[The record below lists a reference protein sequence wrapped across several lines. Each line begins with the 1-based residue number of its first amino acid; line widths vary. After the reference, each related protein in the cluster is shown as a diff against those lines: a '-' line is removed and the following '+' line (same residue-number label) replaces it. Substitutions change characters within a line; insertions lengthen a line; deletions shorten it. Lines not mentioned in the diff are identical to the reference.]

1 MYSTYYMTLDE
12 FLSTYQIL
20 KQTHHECC
28 KTLMCFTISITD
40 DFGEAVPVMQCL
52 SENGIQVKQSY
63 PRIRH
68 KILRSK
74 VIKMSCF
81 LLFVGKGNK
90 RRHDLDSKGS
100 RALSLVPS
108 EDFGV

>member
-1 MYSTYYMTLDE
+1 MTLDK
-12 FLSTYQIL
+12 YQIL
-20 KQTHHECC
+20 KQNLHECF
-28 KTLMCFTISITD
+28 TLMCFTISITD

-68 KILRSK
+68 KSLRCK
-74 VIKMSCF
+74 VIKILNF
-81 LLFVGKGNK
+81 RLFVDKGNK

-100 RALSLVPS
+100 RALSLVPC
-108 EDFGV
+108 EDLGI

>member
-1 MYSTYYMTLDE
+1 
-12 FLSTYQIL
+12 
-20 KQTHHECC
+20 
-28 KTLMCFTISITD
+28 MCFTISIAD

-68 KILRSK
+68 KIVRYM
-74 VIKMSCF
+74 VIIMSNF
-81 LLFVGKGNK
+81 LLFVDKGNK

-100 RALSLVPS
+100 RALSLGPS
-108 EDFGV
+108 EDLGV